1 MQRISHQATDRD
13 KAPWKRVAL
22 FVLIAIWLG
31 SGIVGRDPWKPDEPI
46 YIGILHNMLT
56 VGGDAWW
63 APQVGGVLL
72 PGETPFIHW
81 LNALA
86 ILLPSAALPLHEAAR
101 VSSALWVAIAIAA
114 LALSARR
121 WSAGHIS
128 YLAAIVFIGCL
139 GLYDRAHSYL
149 PEIATLATLSI
160 AIYGTSLLPV
170 ASNRATLALAASIL
184 IAFMANGLLG
194 LGLVAIPVI
203 ALCFSPVLSSYR
215 VALVRALFFG
225 ALACALLGA
234 GFALRVPET
243 ALEWWQ
249 AGAGLTLPSER
260 ERLAPQN
267 YIVNALW
274 FAWPAWP
281 LAVWTLVLRF
291 RGFAGGWQRSEVI
304 VPLVFLAS
312 AWIWL
317 SVATE
322 QRTLHTLFFLPPL
335 TLLAAFG
342 VDTIRRTWYAM
353 IDWFGI
359 LVLGMIAILAV
370 VISGALYLKW
380 PSAIAAWSQKFV
392 PDFAGDPPWLGYA
405 IAAIAFLIW
414 IALVQPAHQ
423 HSRRALINWAGCV
436 TFVWVVG
443 QALLIE
449 PANFRSSHRSVFEG
463 VSKVWPAAGCINS
476 FDIPVSHI
484 AMLDY
489 MVKRRVEPVTEL
501 NEALCDYL
509 LIARNRGEPVIET
522 PDYDVIF
529 SGSRA
534 GDRGEKIELL
544 RRARNTQSS
553 GEKQL

>member
-22 FVLIAIWLG
+22 FALIVIWLG

-46 YIGILHNMLT
+46 YVGILHSMLT
-56 VGGDAWW
+56 SGGDAWW

-72 PGETPFIHW
+72 PAETPFIHW

-86 ILLPSAALPLHEAAR
+86 VWLPSALLPLHEAAR
-101 VSSALWVAIAIAA
+101 VSSAIWVAIAIVA
-114 LALSARR
+114 LALSAKR

-149 PEIATLATLSI
+149 PEIATLAALSL
-160 AIYGTSLLPV
+160 AIHGMSSLPV
-170 ASNRATLALAASIL
+170 ASNRAAFTIAVAIL
-184 IAFMANGLLG
+184 IAFMSTGLLG
-194 LGLVAIPVI
+194 LGLIGIPVV
-203 ALCFSPVLSSYR
+203 ALCFAPVLSIYR
-215 VALVRALFFG
+215 VPLARAIFFG
-225 ALACALLGA
+225 VLACGLLSA

-249 AGAGLTLPSER
+249 SGAGLTLPAER
-260 ERLAPQN
+260 ERFSPHN

-281 LAVWTLVLRF
+281 LAVWTLMLRF
-291 RGFAGGWQRSEVI
+291 RGFAGGWQRAEVI
-304 VPLVFLAS
+304 VPLVFMVNT
-312 AWIWL
+312 WVWL
-317 SVATE
+317 SIASE
-322 QRTLHTLFFLPPL
+322 HRTLHTLFFLPPL
-335 TLLAAFG
+335 ALLAAFG

-370 VISGALYLKW
+370 VISSALYLKW
-380 PSAIAAWSQKFV
+380 PGAIAAWSQKFV
-392 PDFAGDPPWLGYA
+392 PDFAGSPPWLGYTV
-405 IAAIAFLIW
+405 AAIAFVVW

-449 PANFRSSHRSVFEG
+449 PANFRSSHRTVFER
-463 VSKVWPAAGCINS
+463 VSQLWPERGCVNS
-476 FDIPVSHI
+476 IDIPASHI

-489 MVKRRVEPVTEL
+489 MVKRRVEPVEEL
-501 NEALCDYL
+501 ADASCDYL
-509 LIARNRGEPVIET
+509 LIARNRGEAVVDT
-522 PDYDVIF
+522 PGYEVMF
-529 SGSRA
+529 SGNRA

-544 RRARNTQSS
+544 RRTRSGQSS
-553 GEKQL
+553 GEKQS